1 MVSFRPNPSAF
12 RVRVAIP
19 FLLSSFCLLP
29 FSSGCASYHF
39 GNASLFPPD
48 VTTVYVPMIE
58 SHSFRPDLGEALT
71 EAVCKEIEKQ
81 TPYKVVGNPNADS
94 ILTVRLI
101 QDNKRVID
109 INRYDEARS
118 TEVNYQCQVTWASRK
133 GSTLYEGAVPLPPQ
147 FVGLD
152 ASGPYIEEYGQSYVT
167 AQYQAMQKLA
177 KQVVGLMERPW

>member
-1 MVSFRPNPSAF
+1 MTGSKYQFPTSDLLPRSLFRLPSAS
-12 RVRVAIP
+12 I
-19 FLLSSFCLLP
+19 LLSAFCLLP
-29 FSSGCASYHF
+29 FSSGCAAYHF

-58 SHSFRPDLGEALT
+58 SHSFRPNLGEALT

-101 QDNKRVID
+101 QDNKRVIG
-109 INRYDEARS
+109 INKFDEARS

-133 GSTLYEGAVPLPPQ
+133 GSTLYEG
-147 FVGLD
+147 
-152 ASGPYIEEYGQSYVT
+152 
-167 AQYQAMQKLA
+167 
-177 KQVVGLMERPW
+177 